1 MTVAILREAGW
12 AMAPQ
17 SFGSPLF
24 DPQFLLHFPTKFV
37 SLTYTVDNFRPASD
51 ILNDY
56 LVTL

>member
-24 DPQFLLHFPTKFV
+24 DPQFLLNFPTKFV
-37 SLTYTVDNFRPASD
+37 SLTYTVDNFRPA
-51 ILNDY
+51 IF
-56 LVTL
+56 